1 MTLALLMAGVCFNA
15 CGADA
20 DSKTQVPNNSN
31 LNSEL
36 MYQILV
42 SEFSAQAGDLE
53 SAYAVALSAAR
64 KSREAKLYERAVDLG
79 LRLRRGDLA
88 LEAAKAWVQA
98 WPASQPGNRYLFQI
112 FVLLNRVAEAQEP
125 LRRDLTAL
133 PPTERIVA
141 ISMLPRQ
148 FSRVSDKKLAVNV
161 VEKALASELT
171 NPTTGTMAWSAL
183 GSLRIQ
189 ADDAQGALESVR
201 KGVALDPK
209 AKEPVLLA
217 IALMAYKVPQ
227 AEAIALKYLNSDSD
241 HPLPE
246 LRIAYIRQ
254 LVALNRSPDAYAQAL
269 QLTDEKP
276 DYAPGWLIRA
286 GLELQERKLAQA
298 KTSVETYLKLH
309 PKPADREPGTPPMD
323 AGLVQAYLILAQI
336 AEQNN
341 QLDEAIDHLDK
352 IDSPHDALRVQKQR
366 AAILMRQGKH
376 DAALAAIRSV
386 PEMQA
391 SDAQAKISAEVHVLR
406 ESRNYTTAYR
416 LLQDAITRY
425 PQEPDLIYD
434 LAMVAERM
442 GNLDEME
449 QLLRQIIAS
458 HPDYYN
464 AYNALGYTL
473 ANQNVRLSEARALI
487 TKALEF
493 APNDPYI
500 MDSLG
505 WLEFRLGNTAEAL
518 RLLQSAYKTRPDAEI
533 AAHLGEVLWSLDQ
546 KEEARAIWKE
556 ALRLYPENETL
567 VETLKRLHIHP

>member
-1 MTLALLMAGVCFNA
+1 MAGMCSNVL
-15 CGADA
+15 GANSDP
-20 DSKTQVPNNSN
+20 KTQEPNNSN
-31 LNSEL
+31 LTSEL

-42 SEFSAQAGDLE
+42 SEFSAQAGDLG

-64 KSREAKLYERAVDLG
+64 KSKEPKLYERAVDLA
-79 LRLRRGDLA
+79 LRLRKGDLA

-112 FVLLNRVAEAQEP
+112 LVLLNRVAEAQEP

-133 PPTERIVA
+133 PPAERIVA

-161 VEKALASELT
+161 VEKALAAELT

-201 KGVALDPK
+201 KGAALDPR

-241 HPLPE
+241 QPLPE
-246 LRIAYIRQ
+246 LRIAYTRQ
-254 LVALNRSPDAYAQAL
+254 LLALNRSSDAYAQTL

-286 GLELQERKLAQA
+286 GLELQEHKLAQA
-298 KTSVETYLKLH
+298 KASIETYLKLH
-309 PKPADREPGTPPMD
+309 PKPVDNAPSTPMD
-323 AGLVQAYLILAQI
+323 AGLVQAYLILAQV

-341 QLDEAIDHLDK
+341 QLDEAIGHLEK

-366 AAILMRQGKH
+366 ASILVRQGKP

-391 SDAQAKISAEVHVLR
+391 NDAQAKISAEVQVLR
-406 ESRNYTTAYR
+406 ESRDYTTAYR

-425 PQEPDLIYD
+425 PQEQDFVYD
-434 LAMVAERM
+434 LAMLAERM
-442 GNLDEME
+442 GKLDEME

-458 HPDYYN
+458 NPDYYN

-493 APNDPYI
+493 APGDPYI

-546 KEEARAIWKE
+546 KEEASAIWKE
-556 ALRLYPENETL
+556 AIRLNPENETL
-567 VETLKRLHIHP
+567 VETLKRLHVKP

>member
-1 MTLALLMAGVCFNA
+1 MTLALLMAGVCYNA

-20 DSKTQVPNNSN
+20 DSKTQGPNNSN

-42 SEFSAQAGDLE
+42 GEFSAQAGDLE

-64 KSREAKLYERAVDLG
+64 KSREPKLYERSVDLG
-79 LRLRRGDLA
+79 LRLRKGDLA

-112 FVLLNRVAEAQEP
+112 LVLLNRVAEAQEP
-125 LRRDLTAL
+125 LKRDLTAMT
-133 PPTERIVA
+133 PAERIVA

-148 FSRVSDKKLAVNV
+148 FSRVTDKKLAVTV

-189 ADDAQGALESVR
+189 ADDPQGALESVR
-201 KGVALDPK
+201 KGAALDPR

-217 IALMAYKVPQ
+217 IALMAYKAPQ
-227 AEAIALKYLNSDSD
+227 AEAIALKYFNSDSG

-246 LRIAYIRQ
+246 LRMAYIRQ

-269 QLTDEKP
+269 QLTGEKP

-298 KTSVETYLKLH
+298 KASVEAYLTLH
-309 PKPADREPGTPPMD
+309 PKPSENEPATQMD
-323 AGLVQAYLILAQI
+323 AGLVQAYLMLAQI

-341 QLDEAIDHLDK
+341 QLDEAIGHLDK

-366 AAILMRQGKH
+366 AAILVRQGKH

-391 SDAQAKISAEVHVLR
+391 TDAQAKISAEVHVLR
-406 ESRNYTTAYR
+406 ESRDYATAYR

-425 PQEPDLIYD
+425 PQEPDLVYD

-458 HPDYYN
+458 HPEYYN

-473 ANQNVRLSEARALI
+473 ANQNVRLSEARDLI

-493 APNDPYI
+493 SPNDPYVT
-500 MDSLG
+500 DSLG

-533 AAHLGEVLWSLDQ
+533 AAHLGEVLWNLDQ

-556 ALRLYPENETL
+556 AIRLYPENETL
-567 VETLKRLHIHP
+567 VETLKRLQINP

>member
-1 MTLALLMAGVCFNA
+1 MAGMCSNA
-15 CGADA
+15 FGANSDPKS
-20 DSKTQVPNNSN
+20 DPKTQGPNNSN
-31 LNSEL
+31 LTSEL

-42 SEFSAQAGDLE
+42 SEFSAQAGDLG

-64 KSREAKLYERAVDLG
+64 KSKEPKLFERAVDLA
-79 LRLRRGDLA
+79 LRMRKGDLA

-112 FVLLNRVAEAQEP
+112 YVLLNRVAEAQEP

-133 PPTERIVA
+133 PPADRIVA

-148 FSRVSDKKLAVNV
+148 FSRVTDKKLAVTV
-161 VEKALASELT
+161 VEKALATELA

-189 ADDAQGALESVR
+189 ADDPESALESVR
-201 KGVALDPK
+201 KGIALDPK

-227 AEAIALKYLNSDSD
+227 AEAIALNYLSSDQ
-241 HPLPE
+241 PLPE
-246 LRIAYIRQ
+246 LRLAYTRQ
-254 LVALNRSPDAYAQAL
+254 LLALNRNPDAYAQTL

-276 DYAPGWLIRA
+276 DYAPSWLIRA

-298 KTSVETYLKLH
+298 KASVETYLKLH
-309 PKPADREPGTPPMD
+309 PKPANNQPGTPMD
-323 AGLVQAYLILAQI
+323 AGLVQAYLILAQL
-336 AEQNN
+336 AEHNN
-341 QLDEAIDHLDK
+341 QLDEAIGYLDK

-366 AAILMRQGKH
+366 AAILVRQGKP
-376 DAALAAIRSV
+376 DAALTAIRSV

-391 SDAQAKISAEVHVLR
+391 NDAQAKISAEVQVLR
-406 ESRNYTTAYR
+406 EMRDYTTAYR

-425 PQEPDLIYD
+425 PQEPDLVYD

-449 QLLRQIIAS
+449 QLLRQIIAN

-473 ANQNVRLSEARALI
+473 ANQNMRLSEARTLI

-493 APNDPYI
+493 SPNDPYI
-500 MDSLG
+500 MDSMG
-505 WLEFRLGNTAEAL
+505 WLEFRSGNAAEAL

-533 AAHLGEVLWSLDQ
+533 AAHLGEVLWSLGQ

-556 ALRLYPENETL
+556 AIRLNPENETL
-567 VETLKRLHIHP
+567 VETLKRLQTNP

>member
-1 MTLALLMAGVCFNA
+1 MAGVCYNA

-20 DSKTQVPNNSN
+20 DSKTQGPNNSN

-42 SEFSAQAGDLE
+42 SEFSAQAGDLD

-64 KSREAKLYERAVDLG
+64 KSKEPKLYERAVDLA
-79 LRLRRGDLA
+79 LRMRKGDLA

-125 LRRDLTAL
+125 LRRDMTAL
-133 PPTERIVA
+133 PPAERIVA

-148 FSRVSDKKLAVNV
+148 FSRVSDKKLAVTV

-189 ADDAQGALESVR
+189 ADDPQSALESVR
-201 KGVALDPK
+201 KGVALDPR

-217 IALMAYKVPQ
+217 IALIGYKVPQ
-227 AEAIALKYLNSDSD
+227 AEAIALNYLNNDSNP
-241 HPLPE
+241 PLPE

-254 LVALNRSPDAYAQAL
+254 LVALNRSPDAYTQTL

-286 GLELQERKLAQA
+286 GLELQEHKLAQA

-309 PKPADREPGTPPMD
+309 PKPVNSEQSTPMD
-323 AGLVQAYLILAQI
+323 ASLVQAYLILAQV

-341 QLDEAIDHLDK
+341 QLDEAIGYLDR

-366 AAILMRQGKH
+366 AAILVRQGKH

-391 SDAQAKISAEVHVLR
+391 NDAQAKISAEVHVLR
-406 ESRNYTTAYR
+406 ESRDYTTAYR

-425 PQEPDLIYD
+425 PQEPDLVYD

-442 GNLDEME
+442 GNLNEME
-449 QLLRQIIAS
+449 QLLRQIIAR

-473 ANQNVRLSEARALI
+473 ANQNVRLSEARDLI
-487 TKALEF
+487 TKALEL

-505 WLEFRLGNTAEAL
+505 WLEFRLGNTTEAL
-518 RLLQSAYKTRPDAEI
+518 RLLQGAYKARPDAEI
-533 AAHLGEVLWSLDQ
+533 AAHLGEVLWSLNR
-546 KEEARAIWKE
+546 KEEAHAIWNE
-556 ALRLYPENETL
+556 ATRLNPENETL
-567 VETLKRLHIHP
+567 VETLKRLHANP

>member
-1 MTLALLMAGVCFNA
+1 MAGVCYNA
-15 CGADA
+15 CGANSDA
-20 DSKTQVPNNSN
+20 KTQGSNSSS

-42 SEFSAQAGDLE
+42 SEFSAQAGDLD

-64 KSREAKLYERAVDLG
+64 KSKEPKLYERAVDLG
-79 LRLRRGDLA
+79 LRLRKGDLA

-98 WPASQPGNRYLFQI
+98 WPTSQPGNRYLFQI
-112 FVLLNRVAEAQEP
+112 YVLLNRVAEAQEP
-125 LRRDLTAL
+125 LRRDLTAMT
-133 PPTERIVA
+133 PAERIVA

-148 FSRVSDKKLAVNV
+148 FSRVSDKKLAASI
-161 VEKALASELT
+161 VEKALAAELT

-189 ADDAQGALESVR
+189 ADETEGALEAVR
-201 KGVALDPK
+201 KGAAIDPK
-209 AKEPVLLA
+209 AREPVLLA
-217 IALMAYKVPQ
+217 IALMGYKMPQ
-227 AEAIALKYLNSDSD
+227 AEAIALKYLLDQ
-241 HPLPE
+241 PLPE
-246 LRIAYIRQ
+246 MRMAYTRQ
-254 LVALNRSPDAYAQAL
+254 LLALNRNADAYAQVL

-286 GLELQERKLAQA
+286 GLELQEHKLAQA
-298 KTSVETYLKLH
+298 KASIETYLKLH
-309 PKPADREPGTPPMD
+309 TKPSETEPSTPMD
-323 AGLVQAYLILAQI
+323 AGLVQAYLILAQV

-341 QLDEAIDHLDK
+341 QLDEAIGHLEK

-366 AAILMRQGKH
+366 ASILVRQGKP

-391 SDAQAKISAEVHVLR
+391 NDAQAKISAEVQVLR
-406 ESRNYTTAYR
+406 ESRDYTTAYR

-425 PQEPDLIYD
+425 PQEPDFVYD
-434 LAMVAERM
+434 QAMLAERM

-449 QLLRQIIAS
+449 QLLRQVIAS
-458 HPDYYN
+458 NPDYYN

-533 AAHLGEVLWSLDQ
+533 AAHLGEVFWSLDQ

-556 ALRLYPENETL
+556 AIRLNPENETL
-567 VETLKRLHIHP
+567 VETLKRLQINP